1 LTVKA
6 QLHRIIGFSLGVALL
21 AGAASAAEVSAP
33 DAASTLTF
41 VEVRSDA
48 VDHAKQLLREQAKAL
63 HRDAPAVHTELLQ
76 ELARPERLL
85 IVEESIGADAPQAP
99 TLTAL
104 ESISTA
110 PPNHRTNRAFA
121 GSGAATGADAG
132 ALYVMTHV
140 DLIPPNLA
148 KGEALLQELARAG
161 RASAGN
167 VRFEVWRQTDR
178 PNHFNL
184 IAVWRARRDFDAFNA
199 STPAREFRSGVAPS
213 LGALYDERLYRSV
226 AE

>member
-1 LTVKA
+1 M
-6 QLHRIIGFSLGVALL
+6 GFVLGVALL
-21 AGAASAAEVSAP
+21 AGAASAAEDSAP
-33 DAASTLTF
+33 DAVSTLTF

-48 VDHAKQLLREQAKAL
+48 VDRAKQLLREATKTL
-63 HRDAPAVHTELLQ
+63 HQDAPGVHTELLQ

-85 IVEESIGADAPQAP
+85 IVEESTGADAPQAP
-99 TLTAL
+99 SLTAL

-121 GSGAATGADAG
+121 GSAAATGAAAG
-132 ALYVMTHV
+132 ALYVMAHV

-148 KGEALLQELARAG
+148 TGEALLQELARVG

-184 IAVWRARRDFDAFNA
+184 VAVWRARRDFDAFNA
-199 STPAREFRSGVAPS
+199 SAPAREFRSGVAPS

-226 AE
+226 AQ